1 MPRPFHAFQY
11 ESSLIFK
18 GKATIQVILVQNDHS
33 GHWVDPWA
41 QTALKNSQLGI
52 MIWVPCS
59 LKAFCLSS
67 RSKKKS
73 VFPVWEVQSTDPQ
86 LSPGPSYQY
95 GLPLV
100 IFQTHLRL
108 CSGGEGRVSQ
118 VVILP
123 KEKPLKL
130 MKLFWVLL
138 QGFKEETAI
147 LSSQDLWSQWRG
159 VPTTALCM

>member
-95 GLPLV
+95 CLPLV

-118 VVILP
+118 VVIVP
-123 KEKPLKL
+123 KEKQYYWTSNVIIEVSFKL
-130 MKLFWVLL
+130 WF
-138 QGFKEETAI
+138 I
-147 LSSQDLWSQWRG
+147 LSRRKLPRKILSLQIYPNYD
-159 VPTTALCM
+159 A